1 VALLRSLEPMMQ
13 DGETA
18 DAAAGEADEKQ
29 RLRGFMRRLLA
40 CPGLAAEEG
49 TPQENVADGVVSRLV
64 LSISEAD
71 FEAVLALAAPLYR
84 HACYILEF
92 LPTVEVKSV
101 QVRRPEMLFNLLPM
115 CFSRQDLLVQAER
128 YGIPENTIDS
138 LAKTGRGEYEFAS
151 RVRARGCV

>member
-1 VALLRSLEPMMQ
+1 M
-13 DGETA
+13 
-18 DAAAGEADEKQ
+18 
-29 RLRGFMRRLLA
+29 
-40 CPGLAAEEG
+40 
-49 TPQENVADGVVSRLV
+49 ADGVVSRLV
-64 LSISEAD
+64 LSIGEAD

-115 CFSRQDLLVQAER
+115 CFSRQDLLMQAER

-138 LAKTGRGEYEFAS
+138 LLKRFTDKGLLAKTGRGEYEFAS